1 MQFMAMCFLYFIFT
15 FFSFG
20 LEGITYQYLEVVC
33 LLLVKVKKIIT
44 INSMLNICMGEIDFV
59 IL

>member
-1 MQFMAMCFLYFIFT
+1 MCFLYFIFT

-20 LEGITYQYLEVVC
+20 LEGITYQYLVC
-33 LLLVKVKKIIT
+33 IFGLFITSQSKKIIT

>member
-1 MQFMAMCFLYFIFT
+1 MCFLYFIFT

-20 LEGITYQYLEVVC
+20 LEGITYQYLVC
-33 LLLVKVKKIIT
+33 IFGLFITSQSKKIIT
-44 INSMLNICMGEIDFV
+44 INIMLNICMGEIDFV